1 MDGEEDFSN
10 NITDDDEDGD
20 DSVGQY
26 HDWFSLKLCR
36 LKIIIDGCGQRTKC
50 TGPVHFWSI
59 RAVFRNRRR
68 SRCPKQDRRQ
78 RNGAP
83 TATQI
88 NSNPAKG
95 PPQRHLHHHH
105 LRPTATTTTEGNTD
119 RTTTTDTSTEKQSET
134 PQAHTDDEPVPV
146 APTDSADAPR
156 PSEKRKSTCNSRKR
170 THRIAKA
177 KEELLRAQ
185 VQLAAARL
193 AALETE
199 ETDSEED
206 ENTVVQ
212 DQETQKRV
220 GNWVDTQ
227 METLATIDAPHQ
239 KNGTTGQKQQNTD
252 ELATA
257 AKIDTPPA
265 VCATST
271 RPASETEQKKQTE
284 IPTAVHATETS
295 PTQHSRPE
303 HIAPLQ
309 STGNMITELATAHAR
324 RAASVRTTYQRFMA
338 HIKNGSYGSTSAEQP
353 QEEPDLIK
361 MARFLEREAER
372 CSAYAPPE
380 TITQPRGTITQM
392 KRIQKTFLHRRIEER
407 TQNRTDRRVRAP
419 YVKNET

>member
-1 MDGEEDFSN
+1 MPKTRSKTAQRSSN
-10 NITDDDEDGD
+10 GDTDQQQSSEGTTTEA
-20 DSVGQY
+20 S
-26 HDWFSLKLCR
+26 S
-36 LKIIIDGCGQRTKC
+36 
-50 TGPVHFWSI
+50 
-59 RAVFRNRRR
+59 
-68 SRCPKQDRRQ
+68 
-78 RNGAP
+78 
-83 TATQI
+83 ATTTTT
-88 NSNPAKG
+88 
-95 PPQRHLHHHH
+95 
-105 LRPTATTTTEGNTD
+105 TATTTTEGNTD
-119 RTTTTDTSTEKQSET
+119 RTTTTDTSTENRAKHHKHIRRAGSGRT
-134 PQAHTDDEPVPV
+134 NRLCGR
-146 APTDSADAPR
+146 PT
-156 PSEKRKSTCNSRKR
+156 T
-170 THRIAKA
+170 
-177 KEELLRAQ
+177 

-309 STGNMITELATAHAR
+309 STGNMITELATALTR
-324 RAASVRTTYQRFMA
+324 RAGAQQCVRLTNVLWRTSRMA
-338 HIKNGSYGSTSAEQP
+338 HVQSILRRHTHVVHRTRKHVKVEKSLRGKAKDAVRNLLNYSKNSETVMNALEKRFGRPDAIAIAEIQNLRTLQRPTDSPNSICEFAGDFTNIISSLRKLKKEYYLYNPEIIKCTLDKFTSAMKYRWFDFSAEQP

-361 MARFLEREAER
+361 MARF
-372 CSAYAPPE
+372 
-380 TITQPRGTITQM
+380 
-392 KRIQKTFLHRRIEER
+392 
-407 TQNRTDRRVRAP
+407 
-419 YVKNET
+419 

>member
-1 MDGEEDFSN
+1 MRAKRARELSRE
-10 NITDDDEDGD
+10 
-20 DSVGQY
+20 
-26 HDWFSLKLCR
+26 
-36 LKIIIDGCGQRTKC
+36 RTESARSREREAAE
-50 TGPVHFWSI
+50 T
-59 RAVFRNRRR
+59 RANAAAAGGGGRRR
-68 SRCPKQDRRQ
+68 PAAAGGGGGARVPSAGTTVFIETLPAEDHHRR
-78 RNGAP
+78 
-83 TATQI
+83 
-88 NSNPAKG
+88 
-95 PPQRHLHHHH
+95 
-105 LRPTATTTTEGNTD
+105 LRPAHKVYQVPYILVHSSRIPQPTPFKMPKTRSKTAQRSSNGDTDQQQSSEGTTTEASSATTTTTTTTATTTTEGNTD
-119 RTTTTDTSTEKQSET
+119 RTTTTDTSTENTAKHHKHIQTSRFRS
-134 PQAHTDDEPVPV
+134 HNRLCGR
-146 APTDSADAPR
+146 PTTVG
-156 PSEKRKSTCNSRKR
+156 KRSQ
-170 THRIAKA
+170 H
-177 KEELLRAQ
+177 

-309 STGNMITELATAHAR
+309 STGNMITELATALTR
-324 RAASVRTTYQRFMA
+324 RAGAS
-338 HIKNGSYGSTSAEQP
+338 
-353 QEEPDLIK
+353 
-361 MARFLEREAER
+361 
-372 CSAYAPPE
+372 SAYDLPTFYGAHQEWLMFKASYVDTRTSFTEHENMLRLRKSLRGKAKDAVRNLLNYSKNSE
-380 TITQPRGTITQM
+380 TVMNALENASDDPT
-392 KRIQKTFLHRRIEER
+392 L
-407 TQNRTDRRVRAP
+407 
-419 YVKNET
+419 